1 MTLALRP
8 MLRMSYASNRP
19 SLTPA
24 CSAPTFLGRV
34 TSGVRQSL
42 VRIDK
47 RRRKLLAPIRARRQ
61 RQRQEQKQALGRLIR
76 RVVDRRLDHLLQAPN
91 GAPLRGAGAVGPTT
105 QPTLYASP
113 KALNGGIRL
122 VTHLREWCDLRPDD
136 NVLEIGCGGGG
147 PALALTDYLNGDGR
161 YEGLDIMTEPIQ
173 RAQAIISKDHPNF
186 RFQVADVY
194 NENYNRHGKF
204 QASEYRFPFPDDTFD
219 VVLLGS
225 VFTHMRPADVDR
237 YLAEIGRVSKP
248 GGRSL
253 VTYFVLNSEALGLI
267 ESGASA
273 KKFTHRFDGFRAED
287 KDIPECAIAY
297 DEEWVRARYAEHR
310 LEIQEPV
317 RYGRWCGRSRAI
329 YPNRQDIVVAV
340 KR

>member
-1 MTLALRP
+1 
-8 MLRMSYASNRP
+8 
-19 SLTPA
+19 
-24 CSAPTFLGRV
+24 
-34 TSGVRQSL
+34 
-42 VRIDK
+42 
-47 RRRKLLAPIRARRQ
+47 
-61 RQRQEQKQALGRLIR
+61 
-76 RVVDRRLDHLLQAPN
+76 
-91 GAPLRGAGAVGPTT
+91 
-105 QPTLYASP
+105 
-113 KALNGGIRL
+113 
-122 VTHLREWCDLRPDD
+122 
-136 NVLEIGCGGGG
+136 
-147 PALALTDYLNGDGR
+147 LTDYLNGDGR

-317 RYGRWCGRSRAI
+317 ATVAELVDALERRIPGLREQLDDSVFNFAVNDEMLLFHARERTL
-329 YPNRQDIVVAV
+329 QDGDVVEV
-340 KR
+340 IPTISGG